1 MENTNLKMDNFWQN
15 QALDI
20 FTTEIVM
27 QSDFVEENGDYVY
40 LYELIEI
47 LEDNGWHPIFAR
59 RSVTNLIGTKYL
71 NLFEGNLYWLE
82 IN

>member
-1 MENTNLKMDNFWQN
+1 MKNTNLKMDNFWQN

-20 FTTEIVM
+20 FTVEIVM
-27 QSDFVEENGDYVY
+27 QSDFVEEKGDYVY

-47 LEDNGWHPIFAR
+47 LEDKGWNPIFAR

-71 NLFEGNLYWLE
+71 NLFEDNLYWLE